1 MTKTKREKI
10 IEAILELQPGV
21 VANSFYLRLAMA
33 GEHELID
40 KLISTARSVAPLD
53 QLAKRRQHG
62 GD

>member
-21 VANSFYLRLAMA
+21 VTSQFYLRLAMA

-40 KLISTARSVAPLD
+40 KLITTAKSVAPLD